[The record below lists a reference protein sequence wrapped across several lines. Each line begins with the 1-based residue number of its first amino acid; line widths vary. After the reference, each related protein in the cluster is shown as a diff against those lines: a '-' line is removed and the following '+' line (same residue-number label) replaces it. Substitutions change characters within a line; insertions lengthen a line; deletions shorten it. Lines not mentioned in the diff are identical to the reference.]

1 MSSATL
7 ATTKQLIMTRT
18 AELRIYIHLK
28 RLVVTKAINI
38 VMGQIVTF
46 CITFTVV
53 LHNYSI
59 NSS

>member
-18 AELRIYIHLK
+18 AELSIYAHLK